1 MAESVPDIGLEP
13 LRASQ
18 PSWDPW
24 PGVEWGAMR
33 QGQLEGGPIPMG
45 LQWPSFPSMSVGD
58 IGLATGAVGT
68 GLEAVSQIIQ
78 SINAGKRARAIANYN
93 AEVTEANAQAQAQ
106 AQEIEA
112 QQYVRQ
118 AALARQ
124 DQLLAQ
130 QAQDWREARE
140 RDKNTY
146 ILGQT
151 RAIVAASGLM
161 MTGSPLAVYE
171 ETARQQR
178 LETLAERYTT
188 QLQVRAAGE
197 RATQAEY
204 GAQLA
209 RYGAGER
216 LRIGRQ
222 AAGLTRAQA
231 DDEYALAGLTKAAGT
246 LTGGI
251 GKYAQQ
257 AAGLELARK
266 RVALAREPS
275 LLGATETTY
284 SGSGL

>member
-1 MAESVPDIGLEP
+1 
-13 LRASQ
+13 
-18 PSWDPW
+18 
-24 PGVEWGAMR
+24 
-33 QGQLEGGPIPMG
+33 
-45 LQWPSFPSMSVGD
+45 MSVGD

-93 AEVTEANAQAQAQ
+93 AEVTEVNAQAQAQ

-178 LETLAERYTT
+178 LDTLAERYTT

-204 GAQLA
+204 AAQLA

-231 DDEYALAGLTKAAGT
+231 DDDYALAGLMRAGGT
-246 LTGGI
+246 LAGGA
-251 GKYAQQ
+251 AQFAGQ
-257 AAGLELARK
+257 AAGLATARKRAELARQ
-266 RVALAREPS
+266 PS
-275 LLGATETTY
+275 LLGA
-284 SGSGL
+284 SD